1 MRPRSFWRGVDRPL
15 LWTAVALVII
25 GMAIL
30 YSASYQRMMATGT
43 DFVARQAVWLALGLA
58 AALFLMMVD
67 YHRWLEGAYVL
78 YGLNLVLLGV
88 VLVAGETRGGAQ
100 RWLAAGPLTFQ
111 PSELAKLSTIL
122 VLARYLGG
130 HREVRRGWRALVIPV
145 LLGLVPMALIL
156 REPNLGTTLLFIPIV
171 AVMLWVWGVPARIFG
186 ILAVAAAAVVPLG
199 WHFLHDYQRS
209 RLLVFLNPNVD
220 PLGAGY
226 TVLQSK
232 IAVGSG
238 LLWGRGWFAGTQN
251 QLNFLPER
259 HTDFIFSVVA
269 EEWGFLGAAGLLLLF
284 AVLLHRGFRL
294 AREARDPFGTLLV
307 TGLVTM
313 LGTHVVIN
321 IGMTMGLM
329 PVVGLPLPF
338 LSYGGSWL
346 LTCLAAVGMIFSV
359 GMRRPGYA

>member
-1 MRPRSFWRGVDRPL
+1 MTSRRTWRGVDRPL
-15 LWTAVALVII
+15 VWAAVILLVI
-25 GMAIL
+25 GLVIL
-30 YSASYQRMMATGT
+30 YSASYQRMVATGT
-43 DFVARQAVWLALGLA
+43 NFVVRQLVWLALGLA
-58 AALFLMMVD
+58 VAIGLMLVD
-67 YHRWLEGAYVL
+67 YHRWLEGAYVV
-78 YGLNLVLLGV
+78 YGLNLVLLGL

-122 VLARYLGG
+122 ALARYLGE
-130 HREVRRGWRALVIPV
+130 HREPRRGWRALIVPA
-145 LLGLVPMALIL
+145 LLAAMPIGLIIK
-156 REPNLGTTLLFIPIV
+156 EPNLGTALLFLPIV
-171 AVMLWVWGVPARIFG
+171 AAMLVVWGIPAKIWWTLLG
-186 ILAVAAAAVVPLG
+186 LALVALPLG
-199 WHFLHDYQRS
+199 WQLLHDYQRS
-209 RLLVFLNPNVD
+209 RLLVFVNPNMD

-238 LLWGRGWFAGTQN
+238 LLWGRGWLAGTQN

-269 EEWGFLGAAGLLLLF
+269 EEWGFLGAAMLLALF
-284 AVLLHRGFRL
+284 GVLLHRGFRI

-307 TGLVTM
+307 AGLMTM
-313 LGTHVVIN
+313 FGTHVIIN
-321 IGMTMGLM
+321 VGMTMGLM

-346 LTCLAAVGMIFSV
+346 LTCLAALGMVFSV